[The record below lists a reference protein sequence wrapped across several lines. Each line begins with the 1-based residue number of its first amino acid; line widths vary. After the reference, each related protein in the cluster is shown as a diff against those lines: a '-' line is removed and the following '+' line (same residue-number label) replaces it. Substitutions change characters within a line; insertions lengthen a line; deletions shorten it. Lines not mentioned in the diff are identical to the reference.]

1 MAGYIDVPHAQL
13 SSAALEALL
22 EEFITREGTDY
33 GLVEHTLE
41 SKKASVRAQ
50 LERGHVVIVFD
61 PESESV
67 TLLRREEL
75 VNAPSEGEGYVD
87 EDEHVRADSELVR

>member
-1 MAGYIDVPHAQL
+1 MAGFVTVPHAQL
-13 SSAALEALL
+13 STAALEALL

-33 GLVEHTLE
+33 GLVEHSLDA
-41 SKKASVRAQ
+41 KKKSVRAQ

-75 VNAPSEGEGYVD
+75 ARAPDEAEERVEGD
-87 EDEHVRADSELVR
+87 ADSRAEFEPVS

>member
-1 MAGYIDVPHAQL
+1 MAGYVTVPHAQL
-13 SSAALEALL
+13 SSEALEALL

-41 SKKASVRAQ
+41 QKKASVRAQ
-50 LERGHVVIVFD
+50 LTRGHVVIVFD

-67 TLLRREEL
+67 TLVRREEL
-75 VNAPSEGEGYVD
+75 SQVSSHCASRVEVD
-87 EDEHVRADSELVR
+87 